1 MPCQF
6 EDFDYNYITNDF
18 SFCDRMNMPL
28 PSIKFLL
35 LLFFLLPII
44 YVHYRGHARL
54 KFLRQLTDHS
64 ALLAP
69 YNVLVYLFSNAPD
82 KPLFETLDFPQ
93 LANLRN
99 NWQIIRDEALLLS
112 NEGHIRSSTGHN
124 DAGFNSFF
132 KEGWRRFYLTWYGE
146 SIPSAE
152 TLCPKT
158 VALLKATPGVKSAM
172 FALLPPGGK
181 LNPHRDPFAGSLRY
195 HLGLVTPN
203 SPDCNIHVDGEK
215 YFWRD
220 GEDIMFDETYVHWA
234 ENKTDVTRIILFCD
248 VERPLKTRL
257 MRSINRFLARQLGKA
272 TVTQNFEGE
281 RVGAINKFFA
291 FFHQLDERRKQFK
304 QYSKTGYKLT
314 KICLVVALLY
324 IIFV

>member
-1 MPCQF
+1 MA
-6 EDFDYNYITNDF
+6 
-18 SFCDRMNMPL
+18 L

-35 LLFFLLPII
+35 LFLFLLPII
-44 YVHYRGHARL
+44 YIHYRGHARL

-64 ALLAP
+64 AFLAP
-69 YNVLVYLFSNAPD
+69 YNLLAYAFSAAPD
-82 KPLFETLDFPQ
+82 KPLFDTHDFPQ
-93 LANLRN
+93 LANLRD
-99 NWQIIRDEALLLS
+99 NWQTIRDEALLLS
-112 NEGHIRSSTGHN
+112 NEGHIRAATGHN

-132 KEGWRRFYLTWYGE
+132 KAGWCRFYLTWYGE

-158 VALLKATPGVKSAM
+158 VAFLKATPGVKSAM

-248 VERPLKTRL
+248 IERPLKTSV
-257 MRSINRFLARQLGKA
+257 MRGLNRFIARQLGKA
-272 TVTQNFEGE
+272 TLTQNFEGE
-281 RVGAINKFFA
+281 KIGALNKFFA
-291 FFHQLDERRKQFK
+291 FFHQLDEWRKQFK
-304 QYSKTGYKLT
+304 AFSKTAYVLA
-314 KICLVVALLY
+314 KILLMALLIY
-324 IIFV
+324 AIFF

>member
-1 MPCQF
+1 MSLP
-6 EDFDYNYITNDF
+6 
-18 SFCDRMNMPL
+18 PL
-28 PSIKFLL
+28 KYFLL
-35 LLFFLLPII
+35 LLFLLPVL
-44 YVHYRGHARL
+44 YVHFRGHAKL

-64 ALLAP
+64 SLLAP
-69 YNVLVYLFSNAPD
+69 YNVLVYFFSAAPD
-82 KPLFETLDFPQ
+82 KPLFETHDFP
-93 LANLRN
+93 AMKNLRD
-99 NWQIIRDEALLLS
+99 NWQIIRDEAVSLS
-112 NEGHIRSSTGHN
+112 SEGHIRTATGHN

-203 SPDCNIHVDGEK
+203 SADCNIHVDGEK

-248 VERPLKTRL
+248 IERPLKTPL
-257 MRSINRFLARQLGKA
+257 MRGLNRFIARQLGKA

-281 RVGAINKFFA
+281 KVGALNKFFA
-291 FFHQLDERRKQFK
+291 FFHQLDEWRKQLKHF
-304 QYSKTGYKLT
+304 SKPLYVLT
-314 KICLVVALLY
+314 KLILVVLLVY
-324 IIFV
+324 VILF

>member
-1 MPCQF
+1 MPF
-6 EDFDYNYITNDF
+6 T
-18 SFCDRMNMPL
+18 L
-28 PSIKFLL
+28 PSPKFLIL
-35 LLFFLLPII
+35 LLFLLPIL
-44 YVHYRGHARL
+44 YVHFRGNARL
-54 KFLRQLTDHS
+54 KFFRQLTDHS

-69 YNVLVYLFSNAPD
+69 YNVLVYGFSAAPTT
-82 KPLFETLDFPQ
+82 PLFDTEQFPA
-93 LANLRN
+93 LRNLRD
-99 NWQIIRDEALLLS
+99 NWQIIRDEALALS
-112 NEGHIRSSTGHN
+112 NEGHIRSATGHN

-158 VALLKATPGVKSAM
+158 VALLKSTPGVNSAM

-220 GEDIMFDETYVHWA
+220 GEDVMFDETYVHWA
-234 ENKTDVTRIILFCD
+234 ENKTDVTRIILFAD
-248 VERPLKTRL
+248 IERPLKTSA
-257 MRSINRFLARQLGKA
+257 MRALNRFFARQLGKA

-281 RVGAINKFFA
+281 KIGALNKFFA
-291 FFHQLDERRKQFK
+291 FFYQLDEWRKQFK
-304 QYSKTGYKLT
+304 NFSKVGYKLT
-314 KICLVVALLY
+314 KFAMVIGILY
-324 IIFV
+324 WLFF

>member
-1 MPCQF
+1 MTLP
-6 EDFDYNYITNDF
+6 
-18 SFCDRMNMPL
+18 PL
-28 PSIKFLL
+28 KYLVL
-35 LLFFLLPII
+35 GFFLLPII
-44 YVHYRGHARL
+44 YVHFRGHARL

-64 ALLAP
+64 AFLAP
-69 YNVLVYLFSNAPD
+69 YNVLVYLFSSAPD
-82 KPLFETLDFPQ
+82 KPLFNTRDFPE
-93 LANLRN
+93 LGNLRN
-99 NWQIIRDEALLLS
+99 NWQTIRDEALALS
-112 NEGHIRSSTGHN
+112 SEGHIRTATGHN

-152 TLCPKT
+152 SLCPKT

-215 YFWRD
+215 YYWRD

-248 VERPLKTRL
+248 IERPLKTGL
-257 MRSINRFLARQLGKA
+257 MRGLNRFIARQLGKA

-281 RVGAINKFFA
+281 RVGSLNKFFA
-291 FFHQLDERRKQFK
+291 FFHQLDEWRKQFK
-304 QYSKTGYKLT
+304 NYNKTGYKLA
-314 KICLVVALLY
+314 KILLAILILY
-324 IIFV
+324 LLLF

>member
-1 MPCQF
+1 MTLP
-6 EDFDYNYITNDF
+6 
-18 SFCDRMNMPL
+18 PL
-28 PSIKFLL
+28 KYLL
-35 LLFFLLPII
+35 IAFFLLPIL
-44 YVHYRGHARL
+44 YVHFRGHSRL
-54 KFLRQLTDHS
+54 KLLRQLTDHS

-82 KPLFETLDFPQ
+82 KPLFETKDFPE
-93 LANLRN
+93 LRNLRD
-99 NWQIIRDEALLLS
+99 NWEIIRDEAIALS
-112 NEGHIRSSTGHN
+112 SEGHIRSATGHN

-152 TLCPKT
+152 SLCPKT

-203 SPDCNIHVDGEK
+203 SADCNIHVDGEK

-234 ENKTDVTRIILFCD
+234 ENKTDVTRIILFAD
-248 VERPLKTRL
+248 IERPLKTGV
-257 MRSINRFLARQLGKA
+257 MRGLNRFIARQLGKA

-281 RVGAINKFFA
+281 KVGALNKFFA
-291 FFHQLDERRKQFK
+291 FFHQLDEWRKQLKAF
-304 QYSKTGYKLT
+304 SKTLYVLA
-314 KICLVVALLY
+314 KILLVVVLIYA
-324 IIFV
+324 IFF

>member
-1 MPCQF
+1 MSLP
-6 EDFDYNYITNDF
+6 
-18 SFCDRMNMPL
+18 PL
-28 PSIKFLL
+28 KYLL
-35 LLFFLLPII
+35 ILFFLLPIL
-44 YVHYRGHARL
+44 YVHFRGHSRL
-54 KFLRQLTDHS
+54 KFVRQLTDHS

-82 KPLFETLDFPQ
+82 KPLFETKDFPE
-93 LANLRN
+93 LHSLRD
-99 NWQIIRDEALLLS
+99 NWQIIRDEAISLS
-112 NEGHIRSSTGHN
+112 SEGHIRTATGHN

-234 ENKTDVTRIILFCD
+234 ENKTDVTRIILFAD
-248 VERPLKTRL
+248 IERPLKTGA
-257 MRSINRFLARQLGKA
+257 MRVLNRFIARQLGKA

-281 RVGAINKFFA
+281 KVGALNKFFA
-291 FFHQLDERRKQFK
+291 LFHQLDEWRKQLK
-304 QYSKTGYKLT
+304 QYSKPAYILT
-314 KICLVVALLY
+314 KILLVILLLYALLA
-324 IIFV
+324 

>member
-1 MPCQF
+1 MSMP
-6 EDFDYNYITNDF
+6 
-18 SFCDRMNMPL
+18 PL
-28 PSIKFLL
+28 KYLL
-35 LLFFLLPII
+35 IAFFLLPIL
-44 YVHYRGHARL
+44 YVHFRGHSRL

-82 KPLFETLDFPQ
+82 KPLFETKGFPE
-93 LANLRN
+93 LSNLRD
-99 NWQIIRDEALLLS
+99 NWQIIRDEAISLS
-112 NEGHIRSSTGHN
+112 SEGHIRTATGHN

-203 SPDCNIHVDGEK
+203 SADCNIHVDGEK

-234 ENKTDVTRIILFCD
+234 ENKTDVTRIILFAD
-248 VERPLKTRL
+248 IERPLKTGV
-257 MRSINRFLARQLGKA
+257 MRGLNRFVARQLGKA

-281 RVGAINKFFA
+281 RVGALNKFFA
-291 FFHQLDERRKQFK
+291 FFHQLDEWRKQLKAF
-304 QYSKTGYKLT
+304 SKTAYVLA
-314 KICLVVALLY
+314 KILLVILLIY
-324 IIFV
+324 VIFF